1 MVKLTIICTFDK
13 LIFNMEERRNSGF
26 FGPEGIVIEDETA
39 PLVEIGRRE
48 GPFILYKSSRR
59 RRIVALKCVRPE
71 FRDNPLYW
79 DMLRKEYEI
88 GHSLNHP
95 NIREYYSL
103 IDDPELGLCL
113 EMEWVD
119 GDSLDQLLPEC
130 RRNGELR
137 DKIARQ
143 ILDAVR
149 FMHLKQVIHRDLKPG
164 NILIARNGQNVKVID
179 FSLSDSDSHLVLKGN
194 AGTARYASPEQRECG
209 PADFRS
215 EIFSIGVILSEMSDN
230 RRYRNVSR
238 KCMRKDKDRRY
249 PDIDRLEAALFAPS
263 HYWLGIIAT
272 VVVIAVAVSAL
283 WLSRQEEP
291 EEEGIDIEAIDEIF
305 RQATDM
311 VEESDSTR

>member
-1 MVKLTIICTFDK
+1 
-13 LIFNMEERRNSGF
+13 MEEIRNSGF
-26 FGPEGIVIEDETA
+26 FGPEGTVIEDETA
-39 PLVEIGRRE
+39 PLEEIGRRD
-48 GPFILYKSSRR
+48 GPFILYKSSRH
-59 RRIVALKCVRPE
+59 RRIVAIKCVRPE

-103 IDDPELGLCL
+103 DNDPELGICL

-130 RRNGELR
+130 RRNAELR

-164 NILIARNGQNVKVID
+164 NILVTRNGQNVKLID

-194 AGTARYASPEQRECG
+194 AGTARYASPEQKECG

-215 EIFSIGVILSEMSDN
+215 DIFSIGVILSEMSDN

-238 KCMRKDKDRRY
+238 KCMRPDKDRRY
-249 PDIDRLEAALFAPS
+249 PDIDRLEAALFPS
-263 HYWLGIIAT
+263 SYHGLGLIAAAVIIAL
-272 VVVIAVAVSAL
+272 AVSAL
-283 WLSRQEEP
+283 WMFRQEEP
-291 EEEGIDIEAIDEIF
+291 EEEDIDIEAIDEIF
-305 RQATDM
+305 RQATDL
-311 VEESDSTR
+311 VEESDSTL

>member
-1 MVKLTIICTFDK
+1 
-13 LIFNMEERRNSGF
+13 MEEIRNSGF
-26 FGPEGIVIEDETA
+26 FGPEGTVIEDETA
-39 PLVEIGRRE
+39 PLEEIGRRD
-48 GPFILYKSSRR
+48 GPFILYKSSRH
-59 RRIVALKCVRPE
+59 RRIVAIKCVRPE

-103 IDDPELGLCL
+103 DNDPELGICL

-119 GDSLDQLLPEC
+119 GDSLDLLLPEC
-130 RRNGELR
+130 RRNAELR

-164 NILIARNGQNVKVID
+164 NILVTRNGQNVKLID

-194 AGTARYASPEQRECG
+194 AGTARYASPEQKECG

-215 EIFSIGVILSEMSDN
+215 DIFSIGVILSEMSDS

-238 KCMRKDKDRRY
+238 KCMRPDKDRRY
-249 PDIDRLEAALFAPS
+249 PDIDRLEAALFPPYY
-263 HYWLGIIAT
+263 HGLGLIAAAVIIAL
-272 VVVIAVAVSAL
+272 AVSAL
-283 WLSRQEEP
+283 WMFRQEEP
-291 EEEGIDIEAIDEIF
+291 EEEDIDIEAIDEIF
-305 RQATDM
+305 RQATDL

>member
-1 MVKLTIICTFDK
+1 
-13 LIFNMEERRNSGF
+13 MEEIRNSGF
-26 FGPEGIVIEDETA
+26 FGPEGTVIEDETA
-39 PLVEIGRRE
+39 PLEEIGRRD
-48 GPFILYKSSRR
+48 GPFILYKSSRH
-59 RRIVALKCVRPE
+59 RRIVAIKCVRPE

-103 IDDPELGLCL
+103 DNDPELGICL

-130 RRNGELR
+130 RRNAELR

-164 NILIARNGQNVKVID
+164 NILVTRNGQNVKLID

-194 AGTARYASPEQRECG
+194 AGTARYASPEQKECG

-215 EIFSIGVILSEMSDN
+215 DIFSIGVILSEMSDS

-238 KCMRKDKDRRY
+238 KCMRPDKDRRY
-249 PDIDRLEAALFAPS
+249 PDIDRLEAALFPS
-263 HYWLGIIAT
+263 SSHGLGLIAAAVIIAL
-272 VVVIAVAVSAL
+272 AVSAL
-283 WLSRQEEP
+283 WLFRQEES
-291 EEEGIDIEAIDEIF
+291 EEEDVDIEAIDEIF
-305 RQATDM
+305 RQATDL
-311 VEESDSTR
+311 VEESDSTL

>member
-1 MVKLTIICTFDK
+1 
-13 LIFNMEERRNSGF
+13 MEEIRNSGF
-26 FGPEGIVIEDETA
+26 FGPEGTVIEDETA
-39 PLVEIGRRE
+39 PLEEIGRRD
-48 GPFILYKSSRR
+48 GPFILYKSSRH
-59 RRIVALKCVRPE
+59 RRIVAIKCVRPE

-103 IDDPELGLCL
+103 DNDPELGICL

-130 RRNGELR
+130 RRNAELR

-164 NILIARNGQNVKVID
+164 NILVTRNGQNVKLID

-194 AGTARYASPEQRECG
+194 AGTARYASPEQKECG

-215 EIFSIGVILSEMSDN
+215 DIFSIGVILSEMSDS

-238 KCMRKDKDRRY
+238 KCMRPDKDRRY
-249 PDIDRLEAALFAPS
+249 PDIDGLEAALFPPS
-263 HYWLGIIAT
+263 YHGLGLIAAAVIIAL
-272 VVVIAVAVSAL
+272 AVSAL
-283 WLSRQEEP
+283 WMFRQEEP
-291 EEEGIDIEAIDEIF
+291 EEEDIDIEAIDEIF
-305 RQATDM
+305 RQATDL
-311 VEESDSTR
+311 VEESDSTL

>member
-1 MVKLTIICTFDK
+1 
-13 LIFNMEERRNSGF
+13 MEEMRNSGF
-26 FGPEGIVIEDETA
+26 FGPEGTVIEDETA
-39 PLVEIGRRE
+39 PLEEIGRRD
-48 GPFILYKSSRR
+48 GPFILYKSSRH
-59 RRIVALKCVRPE
+59 RRIVAIKCVRPE

-103 IDDPELGLCL
+103 DNDPELGICL

-130 RRNGELR
+130 RRNAELR

-164 NILIARNGQNVKVID
+164 NILVTRNGQNVKLID

-194 AGTARYASPEQRECG
+194 AGTARYASPEQKECG

-215 EIFSIGVILSEMSDN
+215 DIFSIGVILSEMSDS

-238 KCMRKDKDRRY
+238 KCMRPDKDRRY
-249 PDIDRLEAALFAPS
+249 PDIDRLEAALFPS
-263 HYWLGIIAT
+263 SYHGLGLIAAAVIIAL
-272 VVVIAVAVSAL
+272 AVSAL
-283 WLSRQEEP
+283 WMFRQEEP
-291 EEEGIDIEAIDEIF
+291 EEEDIDIEAIDEIF
-305 RQATDM
+305 RQATDL
-311 VEESDSTR
+311 VEESDSTL

>member
-1 MVKLTIICTFDK
+1 
-13 LIFNMEERRNSGF
+13 MEEIRNSGF
-26 FGPEGIVIEDETA
+26 FGPEGTVIEDETA
-39 PLVEIGRRE
+39 PLEEIGRRD
-48 GPFILYKSSRR
+48 GPFILYKSSRH
-59 RRIVALKCVRPE
+59 RRIVAIKCVRPE

-103 IDDPELGLCL
+103 DNDPELGICL

-130 RRNGELR
+130 RRNAELR

-164 NILIARNGQNVKVID
+164 NILVTRNGQNVKLID

-194 AGTARYASPEQRECG
+194 AGTARYASPEQKECG

-215 EIFSIGVILSEMSDN
+215 DIFSIGVILSEMSDSK
-230 RRYRNVSR
+230 RYRNVSR
-238 KCMRKDKDRRY
+238 KCMRPDKDRRY
-249 PDIDRLEAALFAPS
+249 PDIDRLEAALFPS
-263 HYWLGIIAT
+263 SYHGLGLIAAAVIIAL
-272 VVVIAVAVSAL
+272 AVSAL
-283 WLSRQEEP
+283 WMFRQEEP
-291 EEEGIDIEAIDEIF
+291 EEEDIDIEAIDEIF
-305 RQATDM
+305 RQATDL
-311 VEESDSTR
+311 VEESDSTL

>member
-1 MVKLTIICTFDK
+1 
-13 LIFNMEERRNSGF
+13 MEEMRNSGF
-26 FGPEGIVIEDETA
+26 FGPEGTVIEDETA
-39 PLVEIGRRE
+39 PLEEIGRRD
-48 GPFILYKSSRR
+48 GPFILYKSSRH
-59 RRIVALKCVRPE
+59 RRIVAIKCVRPE

-103 IDDPELGLCL
+103 DNDPELGICL

-130 RRNGELR
+130 RRNAELR

-164 NILIARNGQNVKVID
+164 NILVTRNGQNVKLID

-194 AGTARYASPEQRECG
+194 AGTARYASPEQKECG

-215 EIFSIGVILSEMSDN
+215 DIFSIGVILSEMSDN

-238 KCMRKDKDRRY
+238 KCMRPDKDRRY
-249 PDIDRLEAALFAPS
+249 PDIDRLEAALFPS
-263 HYWLGIIAT
+263 SYHGLGLIAAAVIIAL
-272 VVVIAVAVSAL
+272 AVSAL
-283 WLSRQEEP
+283 WMFRQEEP
-291 EEEGIDIEAIDEIF
+291 EEEDIDIEAIDEIF
-305 RQATDM
+305 RQATDL
-311 VEESDSTR
+311 VEESDSTL

>member
-1 MVKLTIICTFDK
+1 
-13 LIFNMEERRNSGF
+13 MEEIRNSGF
-26 FGPEGIVIEDETA
+26 FGPEGTVIEDETA
-39 PLVEIGRRE
+39 PLEEIGRRD
-48 GPFILYKSSRR
+48 GPFILYKSSRH

-103 IDDPELGLCL
+103 GNDPELGICL

-130 RRNGELR
+130 RRNAELR

-164 NILIARNGQNVKVID
+164 NILVTRNGQNVKLID

-194 AGTARYASPEQRECG
+194 AGTARYASPEQKECG

-215 EIFSIGVILSEMSDN
+215 DIFSIGVILSEMSDN

-238 KCMRKDKDRRY
+238 KCMRPDKDRRY
-249 PDIDRLEAALFAPS
+249 PDIDRLEAALFPS
-263 HYWLGIIAT
+263 SYHGLGLIAAAVIIAL
-272 VVVIAVAVSAL
+272 AVSAL
-283 WLSRQEEP
+283 WMFRQEEP
-291 EEEGIDIEAIDEIF
+291 EEEDIDIEAIDEIF
-305 RQATDM
+305 RQATDL

>member
-1 MVKLTIICTFDK
+1 
-13 LIFNMEERRNSGF
+13 MEEIRNSGF
-26 FGPEGIVIEDETA
+26 FGPEGTVIEDETA
-39 PLVEIGRRE
+39 PLEEIGRRD
-48 GPFILYKSSRR
+48 GPFILYKSSRH
-59 RRIVALKCVRPE
+59 RRIVAIKCVRPE

-103 IDDPELGLCL
+103 DNDPELGICL

-130 RRNGELR
+130 RRNAELR

-164 NILIARNGQNVKVID
+164 NILVTRNGQNVKLID

-194 AGTARYASPEQRECG
+194 AGTARYASPEQKECG

-215 EIFSIGVILSEMSDN
+215 DIFSIGVILSEMSDS

-238 KCMRKDKDRRY
+238 KCMRPDKDRRY
-249 PDIDRLEAALFAPS
+249 PDIDRLEAALFPS
-263 HYWLGIIAT
+263 SYHGLGLIAAAVIIAL
-272 VVVIAVAVSAL
+272 AVSAL
-283 WLSRQEEP
+283 WMFRQEEP
-291 EEEGIDIEAIDEIF
+291 EDEDIDIEAIDEIF
-305 RQATDM
+305 RQATDL

>member
-1 MVKLTIICTFDK
+1 
-13 LIFNMEERRNSGF
+13 MEEIRNSGF
-26 FGPEGIVIEDETA
+26 FGPEGTVIEDETA
-39 PLVEIGRRE
+39 PLEEIGRRD
-48 GPFILYKSSRR
+48 GPFILYKSSRH
-59 RRIVALKCVRPE
+59 RRIVAIKCVRPE

-103 IDDPELGLCL
+103 DNDPELGICL

-119 GDSLDQLLPEC
+119 GDSLDLLLPEC
-130 RRNGELR
+130 RRNTELR
-137 DKIARQ
+137 DKITRQ

-164 NILIARNGQNVKVID
+164 NILVTRNGQNVKLID

-194 AGTARYASPEQRECG
+194 AGTARYASPEQKECG

-215 EIFSIGVILSEMSDN
+215 DIFSIGVILSEMSDS

-238 KCMRKDKDRRY
+238 KCMRPDKDRRY
-249 PDIDRLEAALFAPS
+249 PDIDRLEAALFPS
-263 HYWLGIIAT
+263 SYHGLGLIAAAVIIAL
-272 VVVIAVAVSAL
+272 AVSAL
-283 WLSRQEEP
+283 WMFRQEEP
-291 EEEGIDIEAIDEIF
+291 EEEDIDIEAIDEIF
-305 RQATDM
+305 RQATDL
-311 VEESDSTR
+311 VEESDSTL

>member
-1 MVKLTIICTFDK
+1 
-13 LIFNMEERRNSGF
+13 MEEIRNSGF
-26 FGPEGIVIEDETA
+26 FGPEGTVIEDETA
-39 PLVEIGRRE
+39 PLEEIGRRD
-48 GPFILYKSSRR
+48 GPFILYKSSRH

-103 IDDPELGLCL
+103 SNDPELGICL

-119 GDSLDQLLPEC
+119 GDSLDLLLPEC
-130 RRNGELR
+130 RRNTELR
-137 DKIARQ
+137 DKITRQ

-164 NILIARNGQNVKVID
+164 NILVTRNGQNVKLID

-194 AGTARYASPEQRECG
+194 AGTARYASPEQKECG
-209 PADFRS
+209 SADFRS
-215 EIFSIGVILSEMSDN
+215 DIFSIGVILSEMSDS

-238 KCMRKDKDRRY
+238 KCMRPDKDRRY
-249 PDIDRLEAALFAPS
+249 PDIDRLEAALFPTS
-263 HYWLGIIAT
+263 YHGLGLIAAAVIIAL
-272 VVVIAVAVSAL
+272 AVSAL
-283 WLSRQEEP
+283 WMFRREEP
-291 EEEGIDIEAIDEIF
+291 EEEDIDIEAIDEIF
-305 RQATDM
+305 RQATDL

>member
-1 MVKLTIICTFDK
+1 
-13 LIFNMEERRNSGF
+13 MEEIRNSGF
-26 FGPEGIVIEDETA
+26 FGPEGTVIEDETA
-39 PLVEIGRRE
+39 PLEEIGRRD
-48 GPFILYKSSRR
+48 GPFILYKSSRH
-59 RRIVALKCVRPE
+59 RRIVAIKCVRPE

-103 IDDPELGLCL
+103 DNDPELGICL

-119 GDSLDQLLPEC
+119 GDSLDLLLPEC
-130 RRNGELR
+130 RRNTELR
-137 DKIARQ
+137 DKITRQ

-164 NILIARNGQNVKVID
+164 NILVTRNGQNVKLID

-194 AGTARYASPEQRECG
+194 AGTARYASPEQKECG

-215 EIFSIGVILSEMSDN
+215 DIFSIGVILSEMSDS

-238 KCMRKDKDRRY
+238 KCMRPDKDRRY
-249 PDIDRLEAALFAPS
+249 PDIDRLEAALFPS
-263 HYWLGIIAT
+263 SYHGLGLIAAAVIIAL
-272 VVVIAVAVSAL
+272 AVSAL
-283 WLSRQEEP
+283 WMFRQEEP
-291 EEEGIDIEAIDEIF
+291 EEEDIDIESIDEIF
-305 RQATDM
+305 RQATDL

>member
-1 MVKLTIICTFDK
+1 
-13 LIFNMEERRNSGF
+13 MEEIRNSGF
-26 FGPEGIVIEDETA
+26 FGPEGTVIEDETA
-39 PLVEIGRRE
+39 PLEEIGRRD
-48 GPFILYKSSRR
+48 GPFILYKSSRH

-103 IDDPELGLCL
+103 SNDPELGICL

-119 GDSLDQLLPEC
+119 GDSLDLLLPEC
-130 RRNGELR
+130 RRNTELR
-137 DKIARQ
+137 DKITRQ

-164 NILIARNGQNVKVID
+164 NILVTRNGQNVKLID

-194 AGTARYASPEQRECG
+194 AGTARYASPEQKECG

-215 EIFSIGVILSEMSDN
+215 DIFSIGVILSEMSDS

-238 KCMRKDKDRRY
+238 KCMRPDKDRRY
-249 PDIDRLEAALFAPS
+249 PDIDRLEAALFPTS
-263 HYWLGIIAT
+263 YHGLGLIAAAVIIAL
-272 VVVIAVAVSAL
+272 AVSAL
-283 WLSRQEEP
+283 WLFRQEEP
-291 EEEGIDIEAIDEIF
+291 EEEDVDIEAIDEIF
-305 RQATDM
+305 RQATDL

>member
-1 MVKLTIICTFDK
+1 
-13 LIFNMEERRNSGF
+13 MEEIRNSGF
-26 FGPEGIVIEDETA
+26 FGPEGTVIEDETA
-39 PLVEIGRRE
+39 PLEEIGRRD
-48 GPFILYKSSRR
+48 GPFILYKSSRH

-103 IDDPELGLCL
+103 SNDPELGICL

-119 GDSLDQLLPEC
+119 GDSLDLLLPEC
-130 RRNGELR
+130 RRNAELR
-137 DKIARQ
+137 DKITRQ

-164 NILIARNGQNVKVID
+164 NILVTRNGQNVKLID

-194 AGTARYASPEQRECG
+194 AGTARYASPEQKECG

-215 EIFSIGVILSEMSDN
+215 DIFSIGVILSEMSDS

-238 KCMRKDKDRRY
+238 KCMRPDKDRRY
-249 PDIDRLEAALFAPS
+249 PDIDRLEAALFPTS
-263 HYWLGIIAT
+263 YHGLGLIAAAVIIAL
-272 VVVIAVAVSAL
+272 AVSAL
-283 WLSRQEEP
+283 WMFRQEEP
-291 EEEGIDIEAIDEIF
+291 EEEDIDIESIDEIF
-305 RQATDM
+305 RQATHL

>member
-1 MVKLTIICTFDK
+1 
-13 LIFNMEERRNSGF
+13 MEEIRNSGF
-26 FGPEGIVIEDETA
+26 FGPEGTVIEDETA
-39 PLVEIGRRE
+39 PLEEIGRRD
-48 GPFILYKSSRR
+48 GPFILYKSSRH
-59 RRIVALKCVRPE
+59 RRIVAIKCVRPE

-103 IDDPELGLCL
+103 DNDPELGICL

-130 RRNGELR
+130 RRNAELR

-164 NILIARNGQNVKVID
+164 NILVTRNGQNVKLID

-194 AGTARYASPEQRECG
+194 AGTARYASPEQKECG

-215 EIFSIGVILSEMSDN
+215 DIFTLGVILSEMSDS

-238 KCMRKDKDRRY
+238 KCMRPDKDRRY
-249 PDIDRLEAALFAPS
+249 PDIDRLEAALFPS
-263 HYWLGIIAT
+263 SYHGLGLIAAAVIIAL
-272 VVVIAVAVSAL
+272 AVSAL
-283 WLSRQEEP
+283 WLFRQEEP
-291 EEEGIDIEAIDEIF
+291 EEEDVDIEAIDEIF
-305 RQATDM
+305 RQATDL
-311 VEESDSTR
+311 VEESDSTL

>member
-1 MVKLTIICTFDK
+1 
-13 LIFNMEERRNSGF
+13 MEEMRNSGF
-26 FGPEGIVIEDETA
+26 FGPERTVIEDETA
-39 PLVEIGRRE
+39 QLEEIGRRD
-48 GPFILYKSSRR
+48 GPFILYKSSRH
-59 RRIVALKCVRPE
+59 RRIVAIKCVRPE

-103 IDDPELGLCL
+103 DNDPELGICL

-130 RRNGELR
+130 RRNAELR

-164 NILIARNGQNVKVID
+164 NILVTRNGQNVKLID

-194 AGTARYASPEQRECG
+194 AGTARYASPEQKECG

-215 EIFSIGVILSEMSDN
+215 DIFSIGVILSEMSDS

-238 KCMRKDKDRRY
+238 KCMRPDKDRRY
-249 PDIDRLEAALFAPS
+249 PDIDRLEAALFPS
-263 HYWLGIIAT
+263 SYHGLGLIAAAVIIAL
-272 VVVIAVAVSAL
+272 AVSAL
-283 WLSRQEEP
+283 WMFRQEEP
-291 EEEGIDIEAIDEIF
+291 EEEDIDIEAIDEIF
-305 RQATDM
+305 RQATDL
-311 VEESDSTR
+311 VEESDSTL

>member
-1 MVKLTIICTFDK
+1 
-13 LIFNMEERRNSGF
+13 MEEMRNSGF
-26 FGPEGIVIEDETA
+26 FGPERTVIEDETA
-39 PLVEIGRRE
+39 PLEEIGRRD
-48 GPFILYKSSRR
+48 GPFILYKSSRH
-59 RRIVALKCVRPE
+59 RRIVAVKCVRPE

-103 IDDPELGLCL
+103 DNDPELGICL

-130 RRNGELR
+130 RRNAELR

-164 NILIARNGQNVKVID
+164 NILVTRNGQNVKLID

-194 AGTARYASPEQRECG
+194 AGTARYASPEQKECG

-215 EIFSIGVILSEMSDN
+215 DIFSIGVILSEMSDS

-238 KCMRKDKDRRY
+238 KCMRPDKDRRY
-249 PDIDRLEAALFAPS
+249 PDIDRLEAALFPS
-263 HYWLGIIAT
+263 SYHGLGLIAAAVIIAL
-272 VVVIAVAVSAL
+272 AVSAL
-283 WLSRQEEP
+283 WMFRQEEP
-291 EEEGIDIEAIDEIF
+291 EEEDIDIEAIDEIF
-305 RQATDM
+305 RQATDL
-311 VEESDSTR
+311 VEESDSTL

>member
-1 MVKLTIICTFDK
+1 
-13 LIFNMEERRNSGF
+13 MEEIRNSGF
-26 FGPEGIVIEDETA
+26 FGPEGTVIEDETA
-39 PLVEIGRRE
+39 PLEEIGRRD
-48 GPFILYKSSRR
+48 GPFILYKSSRH
-59 RRIVALKCVRPE
+59 RRIVAIKCVRPE

-95 NIREYYSL
+95 NIREYYSF
-103 IDDPELGLCL
+103 DNDPELGICL

-130 RRNGELR
+130 RRNAELR

-164 NILIARNGQNVKVID
+164 NILVTRNGQNVKLID

-194 AGTARYASPEQRECG
+194 AGTARYASPEQKECG

-215 EIFSIGVILSEMSDN
+215 DIFSIGVILSEMSDS

-238 KCMRKDKDRRY
+238 KCMRPDKDRRY
-249 PDIDRLEAALFAPS
+249 PDIDRLEAALFPS
-263 HYWLGIIAT
+263 SYHGLGLIAAAVIIAL
-272 VVVIAVAVSAL
+272 AVSAL
-283 WLSRQEEP
+283 WMFRQEEP
-291 EEEGIDIEAIDEIF
+291 EEEDIDIEAIDEIF
-305 RQATDM
+305 RQATDL
-311 VEESDSTR
+311 VEESDSTL

>member
-1 MVKLTIICTFDK
+1 
-13 LIFNMEERRNSGF
+13 MEEIRNSGF
-26 FGPEGIVIEDETA
+26 FGPEGTVIEDETA
-39 PLVEIGRRE
+39 PLEEIGRRD
-48 GPFILYKSSRR
+48 GPFILYKSSRH
-59 RRIVALKCVRPE
+59 RRIVAIKCVRPE

-103 IDDPELGLCL
+103 DNDPELGICL

-130 RRNGELR
+130 RRNAELR

-164 NILIARNGQNVKVID
+164 NILVTRNGQNVKLMA

-194 AGTARYASPEQRECG
+194 AGTARYASPEQKECG

-215 EIFSIGVILSEMSDN
+215 DIFSIGVILSEMSDS

-238 KCMRKDKDRRY
+238 KCMRPDKDRRY
-249 PDIDRLEAALFAPS
+249 PDIDRLEAALFPPS
-263 HYWLGIIAT
+263 YHGLGLIAAAVIIAL
-272 VVVIAVAVSAL
+272 AVSAL
-283 WLSRQEEP
+283 WMFRQEEP
-291 EEEGIDIEAIDEIF
+291 EEEDIDIEAIDEIF
-305 RQATDM
+305 RQATDL
-311 VEESDSTR
+311 VEESDSTL

>member
-1 MVKLTIICTFDK
+1 
-13 LIFNMEERRNSGF
+13 MEEIRNSGF
-26 FGPEGIVIEDETA
+26 FGPEGTVIEDETA
-39 PLVEIGRRE
+39 PLEEIGRRD
-48 GPFILYKSSRR
+48 GPFILYKSSRH
-59 RRIVALKCVRPE
+59 RRIVAIKCVRPE

-103 IDDPELGLCL
+103 SNDPELGICL

-119 GDSLDQLLPEC
+119 GDSLDLLLPEC
-130 RRNGELR
+130 RRNTELR
-137 DKIARQ
+137 DKITRQ

-164 NILIARNGQNVKVID
+164 NILVTRNGQNVKLID

-194 AGTARYASPEQRECG
+194 AGTARYASPEQKECG

-215 EIFSIGVILSEMSDN
+215 DIFSIGVILSEMSDS

-238 KCMRKDKDRRY
+238 KCMRPDKDRRY
-249 PDIDRLEAALFAPS
+249 PDIDRLEAALFPS
-263 HYWLGIIAT
+263 SYHGLGLIAAAVIIAL
-272 VVVIAVAVSAL
+272 AVSAL
-283 WLSRQEEP
+283 WMFRQEEP
-291 EEEGIDIEAIDEIF
+291 EEEDIDIEAIDEIF
-305 RQATDM
+305 RQATDL
-311 VEESDSTR
+311 VEESDSTL

>member
-1 MVKLTIICTFDK
+1 
-13 LIFNMEERRNSGF
+13 MEEIRNSGF
-26 FGPEGIVIEDETA
+26 FGPEGTVIEDETA
-39 PLVEIGRRE
+39 PLEEIGRRD
-48 GPFILYKSSRR
+48 GPFILYKSSRH
-59 RRIVALKCVRPE
+59 RRIVAIKCVRPE

-103 IDDPELGLCL
+103 SNDPELGICL

-130 RRNGELR
+130 RRNAELR

-164 NILIARNGQNVKVID
+164 NILVTRNGQNVKLID

-194 AGTARYASPEQRECG
+194 AGTARYASPEQKECG

-215 EIFSIGVILSEMSDN
+215 DIFSIGVILSEMSDS

-238 KCMRKDKDRRY
+238 KCMRPDKDRRY
-249 PDIDRLEAALFAPS
+249 PDIDRLEAALFPAS
-263 HYWLGIIAT
+263 YHGLGLIAAAVIIAL
-272 VVVIAVAVSAL
+272 AVSAL
-283 WLSRQEEP
+283 WMFRQEEP
-291 EEEGIDIEAIDEIF
+291 EEEDIDIEAIDEIF
-305 RQATDM
+305 RQATDL
-311 VEESDSTR
+311 VEESDSTL

>member
-1 MVKLTIICTFDK
+1 
-13 LIFNMEERRNSGF
+13 MEEIRNSGF
-26 FGPEGIVIEDETA
+26 FGPEGTVIEDETA
-39 PLVEIGRRE
+39 PLEEIGRRD
-48 GPFILYKSSRR
+48 GPFILYKSSRH
-59 RRIVALKCVRPE
+59 RRIVAIKCVRPE

-103 IDDPELGLCL
+103 DNDPELGICL

-130 RRNGELR
+130 RRNAELR

-164 NILIARNGQNVKVID
+164 NILVTRNGQHVKLID

-194 AGTARYASPEQRECG
+194 AGTARYASPEQKECG

-215 EIFSIGVILSEMSDN
+215 DIFSIGVILSEMSDS

-238 KCMRKDKDRRY
+238 KCMRPDKDRRY
-249 PDIDRLEAALFAPS
+249 PDIDRLEAALFPS
-263 HYWLGIIAT
+263 SYHGLGLIAAAVIIAL
-272 VVVIAVAVSAL
+272 AVSAL
-283 WLSRQEEP
+283 WMFRQEEP
-291 EEEGIDIEAIDEIF
+291 EEEDIDIEAIDEIF
-305 RQATDM
+305 RQATDL
-311 VEESDSTR
+311 VEESDSTL

>member
-1 MVKLTIICTFDK
+1 
-13 LIFNMEERRNSGF
+13 MEEIRNSGF
-26 FGPEGIVIEDETA
+26 FGPEGTVIEDETA
-39 PLVEIGRRE
+39 PLEEIGRRD
-48 GPFILYKSSRR
+48 GPFILYKSSRH

-103 IDDPELGLCL
+103 SNDPELGICL

-119 GDSLDQLLPEC
+119 GDSLDLLLPEC
-130 RRNGELR
+130 RRNAELR
-137 DKIARQ
+137 DKITRQ

-164 NILIARNGQNVKVID
+164 NILVTRNGQNVKLID

-194 AGTARYASPEQRECG
+194 AGTARYASPEQKECG

-215 EIFSIGVILSEMSDN
+215 DIFSIGVILSEMSDS

-238 KCMRKDKDRRY
+238 KCMRPDKDRRY
-249 PDIDRLEAALFAPS
+249 PDIDRLEAALFPS
-263 HYWLGIIAT
+263 SYHGLGLIAAAVIIAL
-272 VVVIAVAVSAL
+272 AVSAL
-283 WLSRQEEP
+283 WMFRQEEP
-291 EEEGIDIEAIDEIF
+291 EDEDIDIEAIDEIF
-305 RQATDM
+305 RQATDL

>member
-1 MVKLTIICTFDK
+1 
-13 LIFNMEERRNSGF
+13 MEEIRNSGF
-26 FGPEGIVIEDETA
+26 FGPEGTVIEDETA
-39 PLVEIGRRE
+39 PLEEIGRRD
-48 GPFILYKSSRR
+48 GPFILYKSSRH
-59 RRIVALKCVRPE
+59 RRIVAIKCVRPE

-103 IDDPELGLCL
+103 DNDPELGICL

-130 RRNGELR
+130 RRNAELR

-149 FMHLKQVIHRDLKPG
+149 FMHLKQVIHRDVKPG
-164 NILIARNGQNVKVID
+164 NILVTRNGQNVKLID

-194 AGTARYASPEQRECG
+194 AGTARYASPEQKECG

-215 EIFSIGVILSEMSDN
+215 DIFSIGVILSEMSDS

-238 KCMRKDKDRRY
+238 KCMRPDKDRRY
-249 PDIDRLEAALFAPS
+249 PDIDRLEAALFPS
-263 HYWLGIIAT
+263 SYHGLGLIAAAVIIAL
-272 VVVIAVAVSAL
+272 AVSAL
-283 WLSRQEEP
+283 WMFRQEEP
-291 EEEGIDIEAIDEIF
+291 EEEDIDIEAIDEIF
-305 RQATDM
+305 RQATDL
-311 VEESDSTR
+311 VEESDSTL

>member
-1 MVKLTIICTFDK
+1 
-13 LIFNMEERRNSGF
+13 MEEIRNSGF
-26 FGPEGIVIEDETA
+26 FGPEGTVIEDETA
-39 PLVEIGRRE
+39 PLEEIGRRD
-48 GPFILYKSSRR
+48 GPFILYKSSRH
-59 RRIVALKCVRPE
+59 RRIVAIKCVRPE

-103 IDDPELGLCL
+103 DNDPELGICL

-130 RRNGELR
+130 RRNAELR

-164 NILIARNGQNVKVID
+164 NILVTRNGQNVKLID

-194 AGTARYASPEQRECG
+194 AGTARYASPEQKECG

-215 EIFSIGVILSEMSDN
+215 DIFSIGVILSEMSDS

-238 KCMRKDKDRRY
+238 KCMRPDKDRRY
-249 PDIDRLEAALFAPS
+249 PDIDRLEAALFPS
-263 HYWLGIIAT
+263 SYHGLGLIAAAVIIAL
-272 VVVIAVAVSAL
+272 AVSAL
-283 WLSRQEEP
+283 WLFRQEEP
-291 EEEGIDIEAIDEIF
+291 EEEDVDIEAIDEIF
-305 RQATDM
+305 RQATDL
-311 VEESDSTR
+311 VEESDSTL

>member
-1 MVKLTIICTFDK
+1 
-13 LIFNMEERRNSGF
+13 MEEIRNSGF
-26 FGPEGIVIEDETA
+26 FGPEGTVIEDETA
-39 PLVEIGRRE
+39 PLEEIGRRD
-48 GPFILYKSSRR
+48 GPFILYKSSRH

-103 IDDPELGLCL
+103 SNDPELGICL

-119 GDSLDQLLPEC
+119 GDSLDLLLPEC
-130 RRNGELR
+130 RRNAELR
-137 DKIARQ
+137 DKITRQ

-164 NILIARNGQNVKVID
+164 NILVARNGQNVKLID

-194 AGTARYASPEQRECG
+194 AGTARYASPEQKECG

-215 EIFSIGVILSEMSDN
+215 DIFSIGVILSEMSDS

-238 KCMRKDKDRRY
+238 KCMRPDKDRRY
-249 PDIDRLEAALFAPS
+249 PDIDRLEAALFPTS
-263 HYWLGIIAT
+263 YHGLGLIAAAVIIA
-272 VVVIAVAVSAL
+272 IAVSAL
-283 WLSRQEEP
+283 WLFRQEEP
-291 EEEGIDIEAIDEIF
+291 EEEDIDIEAIDEIF
-305 RQATDM
+305 RQATDL

>member
-1 MVKLTIICTFDK
+1 
-13 LIFNMEERRNSGF
+13 MEEIRNSGF
-26 FGPEGIVIEDETA
+26 FGPEGTVIEDETA
-39 PLVEIGRRE
+39 PLEEIGGRD
-48 GPFILYKSSRR
+48 GPFILYKSSRH
-59 RRIVALKCVRPE
+59 RRIVAIKCVRPE

-103 IDDPELGLCL
+103 DNDPELGICL

-130 RRNGELR
+130 RRNAELR

-164 NILIARNGQNVKVID
+164 NILVTRNGQNVKLID

-194 AGTARYASPEQRECG
+194 AGTARYASPEQKECG

-215 EIFSIGVILSEMSDN
+215 DIFSIGVILSEMSDS

-238 KCMRKDKDRRY
+238 KCMRPDKDRRY
-249 PDIDRLEAALFAPS
+249 PDIDRLEAALFPS
-263 HYWLGIIAT
+263 SYHGLGLIAAAVIIAL
-272 VVVIAVAVSAL
+272 AVSAL
-283 WLSRQEEP
+283 WIFRQEEP
-291 EEEGIDIEAIDEIF
+291 EEEDIDIEAIDEIF
-305 RQATDM
+305 RQATDL
-311 VEESDSTR
+311 VEESDSTL

>member
-1 MVKLTIICTFDK
+1 
-13 LIFNMEERRNSGF
+13 MEEIRNSGF
-26 FGPEGIVIEDETA
+26 FGPEGTVIEDETA
-39 PLVEIGRRE
+39 PLEEIGRRD
-48 GPFILYKSSRR
+48 GPFILYKSSRH
-59 RRIVALKCVRPE
+59 RRIVAIKCVRPE

-103 IDDPELGLCL
+103 DNDPELGICL

-130 RRNGELR
+130 RRNAELR

-164 NILIARNGQNVKVID
+164 NILVTRNGQNVKLID

-194 AGTARYASPEQRECG
+194 AGTARYASPEQKECG

-215 EIFSIGVILSEMSDN
+215 DIFSIGVILSEMSDS

-238 KCMRKDKDRRY
+238 KCMRPDKDRRY
-249 PDIDRLEAALFAPS
+249 PDIDRLEEALFHPS
-263 HYWLGIIAT
+263 YHGLGLIAAAVIIAL
-272 VVVIAVAVSAL
+272 AVSAL
-283 WLSRQEEP
+283 WMFRQEEP
-291 EEEGIDIEAIDEIF
+291 EEEDIDIEAIDEIF
-305 RQATDM
+305 RQATDL
-311 VEESDSTR
+311 VEESDSTL

>member
-1 MVKLTIICTFDK
+1 
-13 LIFNMEERRNSGF
+13 MEEIRNSGF
-26 FGPEGIVIEDETA
+26 FGPEGTVIEDETA
-39 PLVEIGRRE
+39 PLEEIGRRD
-48 GPFILYKSSRR
+48 GPFILYKSSRH
-59 RRIVALKCVRPE
+59 RRIVAIKCVRPE

-103 IDDPELGLCL
+103 DNDPELGICL

-130 RRNGELR
+130 RRNAELR

-164 NILIARNGQNVKVID
+164 NILVTRNGQNVKLID

-194 AGTARYASPEQRECG
+194 AGTARYASPEQKECG

-215 EIFSIGVILSEMSDN
+215 DIFSIGVILSEMSDS

-238 KCMRKDKDRRY
+238 KCMRPDKDRRY
-249 PDIDRLEAALFAPS
+249 PDIDSLEAALFPS
-263 HYWLGIIAT
+263 SYHGLGLIAAAVIIAL
-272 VVVIAVAVSAL
+272 AVSAL
-283 WLSRQEEP
+283 WMFRQEEP
-291 EEEGIDIEAIDEIF
+291 EEEDIDIEAIDEIF
-305 RQATDM
+305 RQATDL
-311 VEESDSTR
+311 VEESDSTL

>member
-1 MVKLTIICTFDK
+1 
-13 LIFNMEERRNSGF
+13 MEEIRNSGF
-26 FGPEGIVIEDETA
+26 FGPEGTVIEDETA
-39 PLVEIGRRE
+39 PLEEIGRRD
-48 GPFILYKSSRR
+48 GPFILYKSSRH
-59 RRIVALKCVRPE
+59 RRIVAIKCVRPE

-103 IDDPELGLCL
+103 DNDPELGICL

-119 GDSLDQLLPEC
+119 GDSLDLLLPEC
-130 RRNGELR
+130 RRNAELR

-164 NILIARNGQNVKVID
+164 NILVTRNGQNVKLID

-194 AGTARYASPEQRECG
+194 AGTARYASPEQKECG

-215 EIFSIGVILSEMSDN
+215 DIFSIGVILSEMSDS

-238 KCMRKDKDRRY
+238 KCMRPDKDRRY
-249 PDIDRLEAALFAPS
+249 PDIDRLEAALFPS
-263 HYWLGIIAT
+263 SYHGLGLIAAAVIIAL
-272 VVVIAVAVSAL
+272 AVSAL
-283 WLSRQEEP
+283 WMFRQEEP
-291 EEEGIDIEAIDEIF
+291 EEEDIDIEAIDEIF
-305 RQATDM
+305 RQATDL
-311 VEESDSTR
+311 VEESDSTL

>member
-1 MVKLTIICTFDK
+1 
-13 LIFNMEERRNSGF
+13 MEEIRNSGF
-26 FGPEGIVIEDETA
+26 FGPEGTVIEDETA
-39 PLVEIGRRE
+39 PLEEIGRRD
-48 GPFILYKSSRR
+48 GPFILYKSSRH
-59 RRIVALKCVRPE
+59 RRIVAIKCVRPE

-103 IDDPELGLCL
+103 SNDPELGICL

-119 GDSLDQLLPEC
+119 GDSLDLLLPEC
-130 RRNGELR
+130 RRNAELR

-164 NILIARNGQNVKVID
+164 NILVTRNGQNVKLID

-194 AGTARYASPEQRECG
+194 AGTARYASPEQKECG

-215 EIFSIGVILSEMSDN
+215 DIFSIGVILSEMSDS

-238 KCMRKDKDRRY
+238 KCMRPDKDRRY
-249 PDIDRLEAALFAPS
+249 PDIDRLEAALFPS
-263 HYWLGIIAT
+263 SYHGLGLIAAAVIIAL
-272 VVVIAVAVSAL
+272 AVSAL
-283 WLSRQEEP
+283 WMFRQEEP
-291 EEEGIDIEAIDEIF
+291 EEEDIDIEAIDEIF
-305 RQATDM
+305 RQATDL
-311 VEESDSTR
+311 VEESDSTL

>member
-1 MVKLTIICTFDK
+1 
-13 LIFNMEERRNSGF
+13 MEEIRNSGF
-26 FGPEGIVIEDETA
+26 FGPEGTVIEDETA
-39 PLVEIGRRE
+39 PLEEIGRRD
-48 GPFILYKSSRR
+48 GPFILYKSSRH
-59 RRIVALKCVRPE
+59 RRIVAIKCVRPE

-103 IDDPELGLCL
+103 DNDPELGICL

-130 RRNGELR
+130 RRNAELR

-164 NILIARNGQNVKVID
+164 NILVTRNGQNVKLID

-194 AGTARYASPEQRECG
+194 AGTARYASPEQKECG

-215 EIFSIGVILSEMSDN
+215 DIFSIGVILSEMSDS

-238 KCMRKDKDRRY
+238 KCMRPDKDRRY
-249 PDIDRLEAALFAPS
+249 PDIDRLEAALFPS
-263 HYWLGIIAT
+263 SYHGLGLIAAAVIIAL
-272 VVVIAVAVSAL
+272 AVSAL
-283 WLSRQEEP
+283 WMFRQEEP
-291 EEEGIDIEAIDEIF
+291 EEEDIDIESIDEIF
-305 RQATDM
+305 RQATDL
-311 VEESDSTR
+311 VEESDSTL

>member
-1 MVKLTIICTFDK
+1 
-13 LIFNMEERRNSGF
+13 MEEIRNSGF
-26 FGPEGIVIEDETA
+26 FGPEGTVIEDETA
-39 PLVEIGRRE
+39 PLEEIGRRD
-48 GPFILYKSSRR
+48 GPFILYKSSRH

-103 IDDPELGLCL
+103 SNDPELGICL

-119 GDSLDQLLPEC
+119 GDSLDLLLPEC
-130 RRNGELR
+130 RRNAELR
-137 DKIARQ
+137 DKITRQ

-164 NILIARNGQNVKVID
+164 NILVTRNGQNVKLID

-194 AGTARYASPEQRECG
+194 AGTARYASPEQKECG

-215 EIFSIGVILSEMSDN
+215 DIFSIGVILSEMSDS

-238 KCMRKDKDRRY
+238 KCMRPDKDRRY
-249 PDIDRLEAALFAPS
+249 PDIDRLEAALFPTS
-263 HYWLGIIAT
+263 YHGLGLIAAAVIIA
-272 VVVIAVAVSAL
+272 IAVSAL
-283 WLSRQEEP
+283 WLFRQEEP
-291 EEEGIDIEAIDEIF
+291 EEEDIDIEAIDEIF
-305 RQATDM
+305 RQATDL

>member
-1 MVKLTIICTFDK
+1 
-13 LIFNMEERRNSGF
+13 MEEIRNSGF
-26 FGPEGIVIEDETA
+26 FGPEGTVIEDETA
-39 PLVEIGRRE
+39 PLEEIGRRD
-48 GPFILYKSSRR
+48 GPFILYKSSRH
-59 RRIVALKCVRPE
+59 RRIVAIKCVRPE

-95 NIREYYSL
+95 NIREYYAL
-103 IDDPELGLCL
+103 DNDPELGICL

-130 RRNGELR
+130 RRNAELR

-164 NILIARNGQNVKVID
+164 NILVTRNGQNVKLID

-194 AGTARYASPEQRECG
+194 AGTARYASPEQKECG

-215 EIFSIGVILSEMSDN
+215 DIFSIGVILSEMSDS

-238 KCMRKDKDRRY
+238 KCMRPDKGSRY
-249 PDIDRLEAALFAPS
+249 PDIDRLEAALFPS
-263 HYWLGIIAT
+263 SYHGLGLIAAAVIIAL
-272 VVVIAVAVSAL
+272 AVSAL
-283 WLSRQEEP
+283 WMFSREEP
-291 EEEGIDIEAIDEIF
+291 EEEDIDIEAIDEIF
-305 RQATDM
+305 RQATDL
-311 VEESDSTR
+311 VEESDSTL